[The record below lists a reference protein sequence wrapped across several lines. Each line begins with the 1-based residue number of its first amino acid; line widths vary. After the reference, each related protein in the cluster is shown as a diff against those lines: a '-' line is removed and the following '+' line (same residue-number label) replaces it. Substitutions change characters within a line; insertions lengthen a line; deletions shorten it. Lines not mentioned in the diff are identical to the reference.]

1 MVSKNKHA
9 AANLAQKQEES
20 LAGGTLRHPS
30 QPSQSGQPSGISS
43 EMALEDQEAPEKT
56 TCSVTTDESHWPKVS
71 DIFQEHDDDLR
82 LRFDR
87 VKPEPKVI
95 CSCGKGSVFLSRL
108 PWQSRCMK
116 CQSNWLQH
124 VIREYYH
131 QVGLMKLPWSKS
143 VHSDFGETQFAEPLH
158 ALRARRA
165 SKTSRCQSR
174 SRSRTRTRNA
184 EEKSEK
190 KDPRHEEEDSSTD
203 SGAETPQN
211 QETVNERARRN
222 AQTMNEESSNSG
234 DESEKSQESE
244 KPEPKK
250 DEPKKKPVILSPAP
264 KAQCRP
270 PSQGYHLEIEHIYVP
285 EMEKVMLE
293 APDLQD
299 EKEALSQIN
308 EMLETL
314 AKWQVDRAQLL
325 KELNQD
331 AKRVNAQY
339 LDLIRRGHTLL
350 DLSDHIQERNEKEA
364 QRMVAE
370 RKEQEEAKRKEQ
382 EEAKKK
388 EKDEAKKKEK
398 EEAKKKEKEEAKKKE
413 NEEPKKKE
421 REEAKKKEREEA
433 KKKEHAEEKKKKQRQ
448 KDAQKEKAQ
457 NNRRKQDACKKIF
470 RVMKKAGLRT
480 EDLVH

>member
-1 MVSKNKHA
+1 M
-9 AANLAQKQEES
+9 
-20 LAGGTLRHPS
+20 
-30 QPSQSGQPSGISS
+30 
-43 EMALEDQEAPEKT
+43 
-56 TCSVTTDESHWPKVS
+56 
-71 DIFQEHDDDLR
+71 
-82 LRFDR
+82 
-87 VKPEPKVI
+87 
-95 CSCGKGSVFLSRL
+95 
-108 PWQSRCMK
+108 
-116 CQSNWLQH
+116 
-124 VIREYYH
+124 
-131 QVGLMKLPWSKS
+131 
-143 VHSDFGETQFAEPLH
+143 
-158 ALRARRA
+158 
-165 SKTSRCQSR
+165 
-174 SRSRTRTRNA
+174 
-184 EEKSEK
+184 
-190 KDPRHEEEDSSTD
+190 
-203 SGAETPQN
+203 
-211 QETVNERARRN
+211 
-222 AQTMNEESSNSG
+222 
-234 DESEKSQESE
+234 
-244 KPEPKK
+244 
-250 DEPKKKPVILSPAP
+250 ILSPAP

-270 PSQGYHLEIEHIYVP
+270 PSQGYHLEIEHMYVP
-285 EMEKVMLE
+285 AMEKVMLE

-388 EKDEAKKKEK
+388 EKEEAKKKEK
-398 EEAKKKEKEEAKKKE
+398 EEAKKKEKED
-413 NEEPKKKE
+413 PKKKE

-433 KKKEHAEEKKKKQRQ
+433 KKKEHAEEKKKKKQRQ

-457 NNRRKQDACKKIF
+457 NNRRKQEACKKIF